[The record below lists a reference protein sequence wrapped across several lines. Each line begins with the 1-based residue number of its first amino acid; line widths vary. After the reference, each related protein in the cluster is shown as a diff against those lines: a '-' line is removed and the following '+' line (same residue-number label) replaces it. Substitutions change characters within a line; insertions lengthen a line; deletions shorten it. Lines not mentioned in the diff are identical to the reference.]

1 MRGTLFYLIG
11 ASGSGKDSLLE
22 GCRRQLPAHLR
33 CCIAHRYITRGAN
46 IGGENHIHL
55 SQEEFR
61 IREELGLFAMNWY
74 SHGYH
79 YGIGSEINLWLD
91 SGANVVINGSRE
103 YLPNAMTLYD
113 ELIPVLVNVDSHR
126 LRQRLINR
134 DRESRKEI
142 EARLERH
149 HRMMATLPKDTQHVS
164 NNGAL
169 EDGVQALLA
178 IVATHSRQ
186 PA

>member
-22 GCRRQLPAHLR
+22 GCRQQLPPQLR
-33 CCIAHRYITRGAN
+33 CCIAHRYITRAADV
-46 IGGENHIHL
+46 GGENHIHL
-55 SQEEFR
+55 SEEEFR
-61 IREELGLFAMNWY
+61 IREQLGLFAMNWY
-74 SHGYH
+74 SHGYY
-79 YGIGSEINLWLD
+79 YGIGSEIDIWLD

-103 YLPNAMTLYD
+103 YLPRALALYD
-113 ELIPVLVNVDSHR
+113 ELVPVLVNVDSNL

-134 DRESRKEI
+134 GRESRDEI
-142 EARLERH
+142 EKRLQRH
-149 HRMMATLPKDTQHVS
+149 HEMVATMPKGTLHVN

-169 EDGVQALLA
+169 EEGIATLLD
-178 IVATHSRQ
+178 IVTSNSWL

>member
-22 GCRRQLPAHLR
+22 GCRHQLPPQLR
-33 CCIAHRYITRGAN
+33 CCIAHRYITRVADV
-46 IGGENHIHL
+46 GGENHIHL
-55 SQEEFR
+55 SEKEFR

-79 YGIGSEINLWLD
+79 YGIGSEINIWLD

-103 YLPNAMTLYD
+103 YLSKAMTLYD
-113 ELIPVLVNVDSHR
+113 ELVPVLVDVDSNL
-126 LRQRLINR
+126 LRQRLLNR
-134 DRESRKEI
+134 GRESLEEI
-142 EARLERH
+142 EARLDRH
-149 HRMMATLPKDTQHVS
+149 KRMMAAMPEGTQHVS

-169 EDGVQALLA
+169 EDGVQALLD
-178 IVATHSRQ
+178 IVTTNSWL